1 MSQQTG
7 HPHLATRSREHTGVR
22 QAADDDIAE
31 LVRLRASLFDDLGGD
46 FFNPASAG
54 DDWRGALVAV
64 LKEKLASEDTRILVV
79 DGDADGDGDGDDS
92 DGDGRLA
99 ACGIGTVDQWFPGP
113 HSRNGRVGHVI
124 GVVTD
129 PAHRRRGHS
138 RAIMRGLLG
147 WFRERDVSRV
157 DLSASAEGEPL
168 YRELGFVDHPDPSL
182 YWRP

>member
-1 MSQQTG
+1 MSQHTG
-7 HPHLATRSREHTGVR
+7 HHHPATSPREHTAVR
-22 QAADDDIAE
+22 QAVDDDIAE

-54 DDWRGALVAV
+54 DDWRVALVAV
-64 LKEKLASEDTRILVV
+64 LKEKLASDDTRILVV
-79 DGDADGDGDGDDS
+79 DGDGDGGSDS
-92 DGDGRLA
+92 GGGLA

-138 RAIMRGLLG
+138 RAIMRELLG

-168 YRELGFVDHPDPSL
+168 YRELGFVNHPDPSL